1 MKDFEELNTVIMQH
15 NMWRDIWNVKRR
27 DMRILKIKDKSKDK
41 AQKRRRECM
50 LEMTAVL
57 SLSVSRCQ
65 LSLEDCDLERTY
77 L

>member
-1 MKDFEELNTVIMQH
+1 
-15 NMWRDIWNVKRR
+15 
-27 DMRILKIKDKSKDK
+27 MRILKIKDKSKDK